1 MISLGSISF
10 NYFGERFDVCERF
23 DVVINIGYGMGFV
36 YSWQLGL
43 FMPPLLPSPPSL
55 PTG

>member
-23 DVVINIGYGMGFV
+23 DVVINIGYVMAWVSFIVG
-36 YSWQLGL
+36 S
-43 FMPPLLPSPPSL
+43 
-55 PTG
+55 